1 MLNLS
6 CMAAVEMCSTLD
18 LVANIYKKK
27 INKEYKPETPN
38 LNIS

>member
-18 LVANIYKKK
+18 LVANIYKK
-27 INKEYKPETPN
+27 NKEYKPETPN
-38 LNIS
+38 PNIS